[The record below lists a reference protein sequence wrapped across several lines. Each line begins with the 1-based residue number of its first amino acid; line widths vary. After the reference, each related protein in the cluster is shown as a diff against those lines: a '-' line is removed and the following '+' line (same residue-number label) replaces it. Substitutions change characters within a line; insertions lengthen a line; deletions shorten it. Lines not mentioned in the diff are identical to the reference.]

1 MSRVKTALAVALA
14 LLLLVVIVQNTA
26 EVETKVLLWSFTM
39 PRALLL
45 LVTLVLGVVLGLLWS
60 VRLKT
65 HGGEAG

>member
-60 VRLKT
+60 VRLKA
-65 HGGEAG
+65 HGGEAA